1 VITGNDKAFAA
12 GADISEVQALSFLR
26 AYGAFYFS
34 NWESVARCQKPVIAA
49 VAGLALGG
57 GCELAMMCDLL
68 IAAISPLFV
77 GGWNPLDQGWLMAKI
92 LLLLGYIA
100 AGLFALKLTVAR
112 PVRIIAAVLALF
124 QVSFIFHLAMTKPVL
139 F

>member
-1 VITGNDKAFAA
+1 MTTAYLTVILFTLRLVLDAVGRPGWRQTPLRWIPHANDT
-12 GADISEVQALSFLR
+12 V
-26 AYGAFYFS
+26 
-34 NWESVARCQKPVIAA
+34 
-49 VAGLALGG
+49 
-57 GCELAMMCDLL
+57 LL
-68 IAAISPLFV
+68 IAAISLLFV